1 MRNVLIQK
9 TMLNDNGY
17 EIVKELQSTS
27 NQWSN
32 NELTAIMQLLESGLD
47 FIDIG
52 DTSYIIAK

>member
-1 MRNVLIQK
+1 
-9 TMLNDNGY
+9 MLNDNGY

-32 NELTAIMQLLESGLD
+32 NELTVIMQLLESGLD

>member
-9 TMLNDNGY
+9 IMLNDNGY

-32 NELTAIMQLLESGLD
+32 NELTVIMQLLESGLD